1 MLTIQQIAELK
12 QAVKTEMARRSG
24 NGSLAS
30 FSGADWEFTIQPE
43 SGGRVLAE
51 HGKKVINPLLEV
63 ADIPG
68 LLLVEGIT
76 PGGETPSGAGDPI
89 PAAFDGALLDK
100 VANYGTDDGL
110 LQLLPGGLLGALRR
124 HLHQHLQRVQRIQWK
139 QRLRRLL
146 CKLRQLLQFRM
157 YRL

>member
-100 VANYGTDDGL
+100 VANYGTEGMTASSSSCRGACSGL
-110 LQLLPGGLLGALRR
+110 CAATCTSTCSGCRGSSGSSG
-124 HLHQHLQRVQRIQWK
+124 
-139 QRLRRLL
+139 
-146 CKLRQLLQFRM
+146 CSG
-157 YRL
+157 

>member
-1 MLTIQQIAELK
+1 M
-12 QAVKTEMARRSG
+12 
-24 NGSLAS
+24 
-30 FSGADWEFTIQPE
+30 
-43 SGGRVLAE
+43 LAE

-100 VANYGTDDGL
+100 VANYGTEGMTASSSSCR
-110 LQLLPGGLLGALRR
+110 LP
-124 HLHQHLQRVQRIQWK
+124 
-139 QRLRRLL
+139 
-146 CKLRQLLQFRM
+146 
-157 YRL
+157 